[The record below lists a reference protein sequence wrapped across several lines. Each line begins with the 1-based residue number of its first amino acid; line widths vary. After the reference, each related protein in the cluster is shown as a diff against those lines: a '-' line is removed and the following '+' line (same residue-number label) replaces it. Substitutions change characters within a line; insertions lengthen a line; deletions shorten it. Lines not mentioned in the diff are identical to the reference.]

1 VSDLPDFTNY
11 SQVDLVQQTIAFL
24 TNRPMYGAAQ
34 HVEGDVLIGINTI
47 KTLFTVTG
55 KGIIYGGIIYAEN
68 VAKIENDAIG
78 IYVDS
83 VNTIYTQW
91 KKLHKFNLVNY
102 NDFGVWLNTYDTE
115 NGNWSL
121 SIMNGIT
128 FEENFYI
135 RYFEGESY
143 EKTISYFVIY
153 SLLNT

>member
-1 VSDLPDFTNY
+1 MSDLPDFTNY

-34 HVEGDVLIGINTI
+34 RVAGDTLIGPDTI
-47 KTLFTVTG
+47 KTLFSISG
-55 KGIIYGGIIYAEN
+55 KGIIYGGIIYAED
-68 VAKIENDAIG
+68 VAKIENDAVG
-78 IYVDS
+78 LYVDD
-83 VNTIYTQW
+83 VITIYMQW
-91 KKLHKFNLVNY
+91 SKLHELNLVNY
-102 NDFGVWLNTYDTE
+102 NDFGMWLNTYDKQ

-153 SLLNT
+153 SLLNI